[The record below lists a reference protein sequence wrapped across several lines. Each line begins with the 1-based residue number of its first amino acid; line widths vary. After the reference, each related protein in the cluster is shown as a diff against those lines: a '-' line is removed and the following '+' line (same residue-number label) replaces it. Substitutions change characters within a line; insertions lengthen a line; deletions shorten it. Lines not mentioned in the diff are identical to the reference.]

1 MISSFPGSIRRLSSI
16 LYLVFIFS
24 FGMAG
29 QPQTY
34 KQQIAN
40 KILDRLYEVSAYPE
54 IQKPKLVILPNKT
67 LAAQYVP
74 SSNTIFIE
82 DALYLICRSFGKDS
96 LNALAFII
104 GHELTHAI
112 YKDLNL
118 GLVPS
123 SYLNYAVSFIPNERE
138 EQVADLQGSFLAT
151 LSGYPTQPVLSGL
164 IEKIYESYQIEDKP
178 SDAYPPK
185 NKRVESAQKVL
196 TQLQHLLVVFE
207 NANLLVVKSEYELA
221 QSLYDYI
228 LQYYQGLEIY
238 NNKGLALALQ
248 AMRYYNEETDAYVHP
263 LELDQHSRLKK
274 FNKSR
279 GDLTPENLQKR
290 MQLLRQ
296 AKTCFESA
304 LSLNQEYFPAKIHMI
319 SCYNLM
325 NQPEEAVR
333 FYEKDKFF
341 NSKKTKTGSK
351 NFQINQAIGIS
362 YALLN
367 NKRAKRYFNSNIP
380 EQQVDLASNANY
392 NLELYRSHRKKNKF
406 KQQLLQP
413 FACIPSA
420 EANINKTQLFNE
432 NFSESNLI
440 HFNSGSNVLEL
451 KYKIEADKQIYLFKN
466 NEMPLLSIIRKK
478 VDEKGI
484 QDFQKMKRDLDP
496 GCQSQQTS
504 SLGTFYSFESF
515 NRVFLTNNQGMI
527 TEQFQFIYN

>member
-1 MISSFPGSIRRLSSI
+1 MMSKYPGSIHKLSSI
-16 LYLVFIFS
+16 FYLVFIFC
-24 FGMAG
+24 FGGAG

-34 KQQIAN
+34 KQQVAN
-40 KILDRLYEVSAYPE
+40 KILDKLYEVSAYPE
-54 IQKPKLVILPNKT
+54 IQKPKLIILPSKS

-104 GHELTHAI
+104 SHELTHAI

-123 SYLNYAVSFIPNERE
+123 SYLNYAGSFIPNERE

-151 LSGYPTQPVLSGL
+151 LSGYPTQQVLSGL
-164 IEKIYESYQIEDKP
+164 IEKIYDTYHIEDKP
-178 SDAYPPK
+178 MDAYPPK
-185 NKRVESAQKVL
+185 YKRVESAQKVL

-207 NANLLVVKSEYELA
+207 NANWLVVKSEYELA

-248 AMRYYNEETDAYVHP
+248 AMRYYNEETDSYVHP
-263 LELDQHSRLKK
+263 LELDQNSRLKK

-279 GDLTPENLQKR
+279 GDLTSEDLQKR
-290 MQLLRQ
+290 MQLLKQ

-304 LSLNQEYFPAKIHMI
+304 LSLNQAYLPAKIHMI

-333 FYEKDKFF
+333 FYETDKVF
-341 NSKKTKTGSK
+341 NKKSTKIASN

-362 YALLN
+362 YALLK
-367 NKRAKRYFNSNIP
+367 NKRARRYFNSSIP
-380 EQQVDLASNANY
+380 RQQVDLASNANY
-392 NLELYRSHRKKNKF
+392 NLELYRNHLKKDKI

-420 EANINKTQLFNE
+420 EANLNKTQLFNE
-432 NFSESNLI
+432 NFSEANLI
-440 HFNSGSNVLEL
+440 NFNSGSNVLEL

-466 NEMPLLSIIRKK
+466 KEVPLLSIIRKK
-478 VDEKGI
+478 VDAKGI
-484 QDFQKMKRDLDP
+484 QDFQKMQRELDP
-496 GCQSQQTS
+496 ACQSQQTS
-504 SLGTFYSFESF
+504 SLGRFYSFESF
-515 NRVFLTNNQGMI
+515 NMVFLTNNQGMI